1 MKRILHIL
9 STNTLSGAEN
19 VAADI
24 CMMFRDEYE
33 MAYCSLDGPIKDSL
47 CDRGVNFIPL
57 KKLNVL
63 GLRECLKTFKPDI
76 IHAHDIRASVYAS
89 FISFNIPVISHLHG
103 NQKAMRKISIK
114 SILYLISTFKVKTII
129 AVSDSCIN
137 DFVFKRIIKRKAVV
151 IKNVIHLK
159 RLEILMDKDEENYN
173 FDFVFLGRLS
183 YPKDPKR
190 VALVASNVLK
200 KCSFAKFGVIGD
212 GELQKEMINVFEE
225 QNVIDRVVFTG
236 KLPYP
241 YKALKSAKCLL
252 MCSIYEGLPIAALEA
267 MALGVPVVSTPVDGL
282 VNIIINDVNGY
293 LSNSNIHL
301 SNYIVNLLE
310 NNSKSK
316 NLSLSTIQYFNL
328 LNNENDYINNIRLIY
343 NKINHTR

>member
-267 MALGVPVVSTPVDGL
+267 MALGVPVVSTPVDGIKDL
-282 VNIIINDVNGY
+282 IINNQTGY
-293 LSNSNIHL
+293 LSNDNIE
-301 SNYIVNLLE
+301 LE
-310 NNSKSK
+310 NHIIDLITNE
-316 NLSLSTIQYFNL
+316 L
-328 LNNENDYINNIRLIY
+328 LYKKVRRNIYGKIKLINNESYFKMKLNEFYVNY
-343 NKINHTR
+343 

>member
-159 RLEILMDKDEENYN
+159 RLEILMDKDEESYN

-183 YPKDPKR
+183 YQKDPKR

-267 MALGVPVVSTPVDGL
+267 MALGVPVVSTPVDGIKDL
-282 VNIIINDVNGY
+282 IINNQTGY
-293 LSNSNIHL
+293 LSNDNIE
-301 SNYIVNLLE
+301 LE
-310 NNSKSK
+310 NHIIDLITNE
-316 NLSLSTIQYFNL
+316 L
-328 LNNENDYINNIRLIY
+328 LYKKVRRNIYGKIKLINNESYFKMKLNEFYVKY
-343 NKINHTR
+343 

>member
-1 MKRILHIL
+1 
-9 STNTLSGAEN
+9 
-19 VAADI
+19 
-24 CMMFRDEYE
+24 
-33 MAYCSLDGPIKDSL
+33 
-47 CDRGVNFIPL
+47 
-57 KKLNVL
+57 
-63 GLRECLKTFKPDI
+63 LKTFKPDI

-159 RLEILMDKDEENYN
+159 RLEILMDKDEESYN

-267 MALGVPVVSTPVDGL
+267 MALGVPVVSTPVDGIKDL
-282 VNIIINDVNGY
+282 IINNQMVIY
-293 LSNSNIHL
+293 LMI
-301 SNYIVNLLE
+301 I
-310 NNSKSK
+310 
-316 NLSLSTIQYFNL
+316 
-328 LNNENDYINNIRLIY
+328 
-343 NKINHTR
+343 

>member
-47 CDRGVNFIPL
+47 CDRGVNFFPL

-159 RLEILMDKDEENYN
+159 RLEILMDKDEESYN

-267 MALGVPVVSTPVDGL
+267 MALGVPVVSTPVDGIKDL
-282 VNIIINDVNGY
+282 IINNQTGY
-293 LSNSNIHL
+293 LSNDNIE
-301 SNYIVNLLE
+301 LE
-310 NNSKSK
+310 NHIIDLITNE
-316 NLSLSTIQYFNL
+316 L
-328 LNNENDYINNIRLIY
+328 LYKKVRRNIYGKIKLINNESYFKMKLNEFYVKY
-343 NKINHTR
+343 